1 MCYDCRFHIHPGE
14 GALSQHISRKELK
27 TDKIHDAIEHS
38 AEAVYSHKQVT
49 LIALLVVVVVVAG
62 YGGWSIYTDRQ
73 TAAASAAF
81 DIAMK
86 AYSGRVGAGTPS
98 DPAEPGEVTYADEAA
113 RSNDAVK
120 KFTGVADKYPNT
132 NPGRLARYYEAL
144 CLEDLERQNQALEQL
159 KKISSGGDRELASM
173 AQYQTA
179 VIYERTGK
187 TDDAVKIY
195 RALADKPSAFVP
207 RPLALLE
214 LAGALRQSNP
224 KEAANVYQ
232 QIKKEFPESA
242 ITDEADRGLE
252 TLAPNS

>member
-1 MCYDCRFHIHPGE
+1 M
-14 GALSQHISRKELK
+14 SQHISRKELK

-49 LIALLVVVVVVAG
+49 LIALLVVLVVAAG

-81 DIAMK
+81 DNAMK
-86 AYSGRVGAGTPS
+86 AYSGRVGAAAASEPV
-98 DPAEPGEVTYADEAA
+98 EPGEVTYPDEAS
-113 RSNDAVK
+113 RSNDAVQ
-120 KFTGVADKYPNT
+120 KFTAVADKYPST

-159 KKISSGGDRELASM
+159 KKLSSGGDKELASM

-187 TDDAVKIY
+187 TDDAIKIY

-242 ITDEADRGLE
+242 ITDEANRGLD
-252 TLAPNS
+252 TLAPKS